1 MKKLNS
7 IIFTLLMVFS
17 IKAEVSKLNVVATLP
32 DLGAIAKE
40 IGGER
45 IKLTV
50 LANGNEDPHF
60 VDPKPS
66 FIRVLNQ
73 ADVLIDNGAELEA
86 GWLPPLVNNARNPK
100 ILGYSPNHII
110 GNAGVR
116 MLEVPIGK
124 IDRSQGDVHPM
135 GNPHYLL
142 SPDNCLI
149 VASNITESFS
159 KIDQQSSE
167 YYRENLKKFTQRL
180 NEKIVEWKKTLQPYK
195 NTRVITYH
203 KSFNYF
209 LDYFG
214 FELFGTIE
222 PKPGIEPSPSH
233 INELIQK
240 AKNSDVK
247 LIIIEPNRPK
257 KTPNQLSKAIGAK
270 MVILPLMPGGGGSP
284 EDFFGWYDYIVKT
297 TSESLKQ

>member
-1 MKKLNS
+1 MKKLNA

-32 DLGAIAKE
+32 DLGSIAKE

-73 ADVLIDNGAELEA
+73 ANVLIDNGAELEA

-110 GNAGVR
+110 GITGVK
-116 MLEVPIGK
+116 MLQVPIGK
-124 IDRSQGDVHPM
+124 IDRSEGDVHPM

-159 KIDQQSSE
+159 KIDRQGAQF
-167 YYRENLKKFTQRL
+167 YQKNLEKFTQRL
-180 NEKIVEWKKTLQPYK
+180 NEKIIEWKK
-195 NTRVITYH
+195 
-203 KSFNYF
+203 SFSVTVY
-209 LDYFG
+209 YG
-214 FELFGTIE
+214 E
-222 PKPGIEPSPSH
+222 
-233 INELIQK
+233 
-240 AKNSDVK
+240 V
-247 LIIIEPNRPK
+247 
-257 KTPNQLSKAIGAK
+257 
-270 MVILPLMPGGGGSP
+270 
-284 EDFFGWYDYIVKT
+284 
-297 TSESLKQ
+297 

>member
-1 MKKLNS
+1 MKKFNT
-7 IIFTLLMVFS
+7 IILILSVIF
-17 IKAEVSKLNVVATLP
+17 IAKARASKLNVVATLP

-86 GWLPPLVNNARNPK
+86 GWLPPLVNNARNSK
-100 ILGYSPNHII
+100 ILGYSANHII
-110 GNAGVR
+110 GITGVK

-149 VASNITESFS
+149 VASNIMESFS
-159 KIDQQSSE
+159 TIDRDGAQF
-167 YYRENLKKFTQRL
+167 YRNNLDKFTQRL
-180 NEKIVEWKKTLQPYK
+180 NGKIVEWKKIIATLQKHAGY
-195 NTRVITYH
+195 
-203 KSFNYF
+203 
-209 LDYFG
+209 
-214 FELFGTIE
+214 
-222 PKPGIEPSPSH
+222 
-233 INELIQK
+233 
-240 AKNSDVK
+240 
-247 LIIIEPNRPK
+247 
-257 KTPNQLSKAIGAK
+257 
-270 MVILPLMPGGGGSP
+270 
-284 EDFFGWYDYIVKT
+284 YI
-297 TSESLKQ
+297 S